1 MKPRRKRPPG
11 ASPSPATIFR
21 PPPRCRT
28 PALHREA
35 GEFFR
40 RSWEAF
46 PQEAAEL
53 GLPEYR
59 GRLGCN
65 TAASHRA
72 HASLLRGTLACIESL
87 PAVDFHGGDWLDR
100 RGFLALLRTRLF
112 FHEAFPRWQL
122 DPQVHGQTPVNSI
135 FHLVTRGSDN
145 LAAVTPAIL
154 SLLADTP
161 RFLGEGAGCLRRP
174 VPLWTRLAS
183 ESCEGAVKFLE
194 ELAPQIIP
202 LAERP
207 SRARSLFSS
216 AAGAFRDFAAHLG
229 RIRTGPARGFAVGR
243 EAFEFL
249 TRERLGLD
257 LGADEVLHAGR
268 RLVEETSAAMDREAA
283 KFGRRSAADILEMAR
298 AGWRPSS
305 PSLLE
310 EYRRVTSDIKRRL
323 AHSGIVSL
331 PRGEKLKVLPVPD
344 FLRQQFPTAA
354 YTAPGPFDS
363 DQTGIF
369 WVNDLSLGTRTE
381 AARRAEIAQHFGL
394 ELTCAHEAYPGH
406 HLQFIVQNR
415 HPSRLR
421 RMFSHAVYYEG
432 WTLWCEKVCVD
443 RGLYDAPH
451 ARLIQLHD
459 ALWRAHRILIDAGLH
474 TQGLT
479 HAGATRHLVREVGF
493 TRARAAAD
501 VNWYT
506 AAPTIPMSYLLGRC
520 QVEDLRR
527 RSPGESLRR
536 FNDKL
541 LASGSLPWNWLRL
554 A

>member
-1 MKPRRKRPPG
+1 MKPRRKRRAG
-11 ASPSPATIFR
+11 GTPSPGTIFR
-21 PPPRCRT
+21 PPPQSRA

-40 RSWEAF
+40 RTWDAF

-53 GLPEYR
+53 GLRQYR
-59 GRLGCN
+59 GLLGGN
-65 TAASHRA
+65 TARAHRA
-72 HASLLRGTLACIESL
+72 HADLLRSTLARIESL

-100 RGFLALLRTRLF
+100 RGFLALLRTQLF
-112 FHEAFPRWQL
+112 FHDTFPRWQL
-122 DPQVHGQTPVNSI
+122 DPQVHCQTPVNSI
-135 FHLVTRGSDN
+135 FHLVTRGSEN

-154 SLLADTP
+154 SLLAATP
-161 RFLGEGAGCLRRP
+161 RFLGEGSGCLRRP
-174 VPLWTRLAS
+174 VPLWTRLAA
-183 ESCEGAVKFLE
+183 ESCEGAVKFLVD
-194 ELAPQIIP
+194 LAPQIAP

-207 SRARSLFSS
+207 SHARRLFSS

-229 RIRTGPARGFAVGR
+229 RIRTGPSRGFAVGR

-257 LGADEVLHAGR
+257 LSAHEVFRTGQ
-268 RLVEETSAAMDREAA
+268 RLVEGASAALEREAA
-283 KFGRRSAADILEMAR
+283 RFGRRSASEILEKAR
-298 AGWRPSS
+298 TEWRPSA
-305 PSLLE
+305 PTLLE
-310 EYRRVTSDIKRRL
+310 EYRRITADIKNRL
-323 AHSGIVSL
+323 ARSGIVSL
-331 PRGEKLKVLPVPD
+331 PRGEKLKVLAVPD

-354 YTAPGPFDS
+354 YSAPGPFDG

-369 WVNDLSLGTRTE
+369 WVNDLSLGARTE
-381 AARRAEIAQHFGL
+381 SARRAEIAQHFGL

-421 RMFSHAVYYEG
+421 RLFSHAVYYEG
-432 WTLWCEKVCVD
+432 WTLWCEKMCVD
-443 RGLYDAPH
+443 RGLYEAPH

-479 HAGATRHLVREVGF
+479 HAGATRHLVHHVGF

-506 AAPTIPMSYLLGRC
+506 AAPTVPMSYLLGRR
-520 QVEDLRR
+520 QVEDLRSR
-527 RSPGESLRR
+527 HPKESLRR
-536 FNDKL
+536 FNDRI